1 MRIEELYSYISK
13 NLDSIEKNGI
23 KITKEETSWGD
34 RYHNETG
41 LEFRFKIFEDDYI
54 VGWVSICEDNDDWSQ
69 AEAYTCDICDRNGF
83 NISPEIVYDL
93 IINYQSIVR
102 ERKLNSI
109 MS

>member
-13 NLDSIEKNGI
+13 NLDNIEKSGI

-41 LEFRFKIFEDDYI
+41 MEFRFRIFEDDYI
-54 VGWVSICEDNDDWSQ
+54 VGWVSICEDADDWAQ
-69 AEAYTCDICDRNGF
+69 AEAYTCDICRKNER
-83 NISPEIVYDL
+83 NISADIVYDL
-93 IINYQSIVR
+93 VVNYQSIVR